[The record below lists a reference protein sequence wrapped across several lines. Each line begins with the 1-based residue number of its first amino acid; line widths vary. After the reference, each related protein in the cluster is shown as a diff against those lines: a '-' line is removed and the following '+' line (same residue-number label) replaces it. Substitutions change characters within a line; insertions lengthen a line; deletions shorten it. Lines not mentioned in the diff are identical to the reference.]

1 MFLQISIGSNLSDES
16 EEEEEE
22 EEEESVE
29 PLISFSDD
37 EFNFVVAYLPFLND
51 L

>member
-1 MFLQISIGSNLSDES
+1 MFLQISIGSNLSDEL
-16 EEEEEE
+16 

-37 EFNFVVAYLPFLND
+37 EFNFVVAYVPFLND

>member
-1 MFLQISIGSNLSDES
+1 MFLQISIGSNLSDEL
-16 EEEEEE
+16 EEE

-37 EFNFVVAYLPFLND
+37 EFNFVVAYVPFLND